1 MTYIT
6 SSVASDVIDNKIDLF
21 FYEIKN
27 FLYLEVMTY
36 RFMNLMYNRIISYFL
51 DDENRIVSP
60 FNQKFSFKKIF

>member
-1 MTYIT
+1 MYDSYIT

-51 DDENRIVSP
+51 DDE
-60 FNQKFSFKKIF
+60 K